1 MKDLITSMLS
11 KPSRSEETLLFAKNF
26 LQHPRMLG
34 SLIPSSR
41 FLIDRLLSRVDWN
54 RAKTI
59 VEYGPGVGTITAH
72 ILSRMSPDARLVV
85 FEMNED
91 FVNYLARTF
100 PDPRLHVVHGS
111 AENVQRELD
120 RLKLDGADYIISGI
134 PYTTMPVDL
143 REKIMRESR
152 EALNPGG
159 AALVYQF
166 TRAVLPYLQS
176 HFRQS
181 TRILSPV
188 TSCRLGCFTAL
199 RRLAAGFPIS
209 PSSLPIDHPRVSSVL
224 LPCGGRFCF
233 SDYGDRA
240 RCRRFLPVRDVPVC
254 TPHPT
259 PHFFTF
265 CCKQRH
271 LHKSTLAPRL
281 GGPWGPLRDPW
292 VTQG

>member
-1 MKDLITSMLS
+1 LKDLITSMLS

-41 FLIDRLLSRVDWN
+41 FLIDRLLSRVDWK
-54 RAKTI
+54 RARTI

-91 FVNYLARTF
+91 FVNYLAKAF

-111 AENVQRELD
+111 AETVQRELD

-134 PYTTMPVDL
+134 PYTTMPVEL

-166 TRAVLPYLQS
+166 TRAVLPYLRS
-176 HFRQS
+176 HFHQIDQEYEPRN
-181 TRILSPV
+181 ILPA
-188 TSCRLGCFTAL
+188 RLF
-199 RRLAAGFPIS
+199 
-209 PSSLPIDHPRVSSVL
+209 
-224 LPCGGRFCF
+224 
-233 SDYGDRA
+233 Y
-240 RCRRFLPVRDVPVC
+240 C
-254 TPHPT
+254 T
-259 PHFFTF
+259 
-265 CCKQRH
+265 
-271 LHKSTLAPRL
+271 
-281 GGPWGPLRDPW
+281 
-292 VTQG
+292 